1 MDERSAIRQLKQ
13 GNIDALEVLV
23 SRYQLEAVRTAYLI
37 TRDRSLAE
45 DAVQEGFLRVYRYI
59 QQFDESRPFAPWLMR
74 IVVNAAVRL
83 SQHNQQREIVFADH
97 DASSRGHDSFDAEDF
112 LERLPDSAATPED
125 AAEASEIEQQVW
137 QALEAL
143 SPSQRALVVMRYY
156 FDFSERELSD
166 TFGVPRGTISW
177 RLSSARKQLQT
188 LLRLP
193 VLMTSPAREEDL

>member
-1 MDERSAIRQLKQ
+1 MDERIAIRQLKQ
-13 GNIDALEVLV
+13 GNIDA
-23 SRYQLEAVRTAYLI
+23 LEAVRTAYLI

-45 DAVQEGFLRVYRYI
+45 DAVQEGLLRAYRYI
-59 QQFDESRPFAPWLMR
+59 QQFDESRAFAPWLMR

-97 DASSRGHDSFDAEDF
+97 DTSSRSHDSFDAEDF
-112 LERLPDSAATPED
+112 LERLPDAAATPED
-125 AAEASEIEQQVW
+125 AAEASETEQQVW

-177 RLSSARKQLQT
+177 RLISARKQLQT

-193 VLMTSPAREEDL
+193 VLMTSPAREEEL